1 MQAILS
7 DIHSNIQA
15 LDAVLADVE
24 KHDVSEIICL
34 GDVIGYGP
42 NPRECIDRA
51 MDFDIVLQGNHEQ
64 ALMVQMEGAAF
75 NMKARGSID
84 WTREQLSMLSGDR
97 DQNAQRWDFLGELL
111 ETYENE
117 QALYVHGTPRDPI
130 CEYLR
135 PRDIYNRHKMEDL
148 FARIDHLCFVGHT
161 HVSGIWSRE
170 MVFETSSELNFR
182 YEITEHKTFINP
194 GSVGQP
200 RDGDVRASYLLF
212 DGSTVIWRRVPY
224 SIDETAR
231 RIRQVDELDPFL
243 AERLLE
249 GR

>member
-1 MQAILS
+1 MQAIIS

-15 LDAVLADVE
+15 LEAVLTDVD
-24 KHDVSEIICL
+24 KHDVSEVICL

-42 NPRECIDRA
+42 NPLECIDRA
-51 MDFDIVLQGNHEQ
+51 MEFDVVLQGNHEQ
-64 ALMVQMEGAAF
+64 AVMVQMEGAAF

-84 WTREQLSMLSGDR
+84 WTRDQLSMLSGDR
-97 DQNAQRWDFLGELL
+97 EQNARRWDFLGDLRVSH
-111 ETYENE
+111 ETE

-148 FARIDHLCFVGHT
+148 FARIGHLCFVGHT
-161 HVSGIWSRE
+161 HMSGIWSAE
-170 MVFETSSELNFR
+170 MVFETASELNFR
-182 YEITEHKTFINP
+182 YEITENKTFINP

-200 RDGDVRASYLLF
+200 RDGDVRASYMLF
-212 DGSTVIWRRVPY
+212 DGASVTWRRVPY
-224 SIDETAR
+224 CIEETAR
-231 RIRQVDELDPFL
+231 RIQDIDELDPFL

>member
-1 MQAILS
+1 VQAILS
-7 DIHSNIQA
+7 DIHSNIHA
-15 LDAVLADVE
+15 LDAVLADMQ
-24 KHDVSEIICL
+24 KHEVSEVICL

-42 NPRECIDRA
+42 NPLQCIDRA
-51 MDFDIVLQGNHEQ
+51 MEFDVVLQGNHEQ

-84 WTREQLSMLSGDR
+84 WTREQLNMLSDER
-97 DQNAQRWDFLGELL
+97 EQNARRWDFLGDLVERY
-111 ETYENE
+111 ETEE
-117 QALYVHGTPRDPI
+117 ALYVHGTPRDPV

-135 PRDIYNRHKMEDL
+135 PRDVYNRHKMEDL

-161 HVSGIWSRE
+161 HVSGVWTEE
-170 MVFETSSELNFR
+170 MVFQTSSEVNFR
-182 YEITEHKTFINP
+182 YDVPESKTFVNP

-212 DGSTVIWRRVPY
+212 DGAEVIWRRVPY
-224 SIDETAR
+224 SIEKTAQ
-231 RIRQVDELDPFL
+231 RIRGIEELDPFL